1 MAKGRK
7 PAIDGIARP
16 QGVLDDIVRPIIQ
29 KGAKKVKN
37 IAFTSNLPRNVR
49 AGISSSA
56 RKVEMKTAAK
66 RSSSYWRKA
75 YKANEKMHDA
85 LTKGAVGRA
94 TRQHKKSTVQLAK
107 AHAAQNMQ
115 SSVRRAAKG
124 ARMRQG
130 YR

>member
-1 MAKGRK
+1 MKRK
-7 PAIDGIARP
+7 PAIDFGGSRP
-16 QGVLDDIVRPIIQ
+16 QGLLDDIVRPVIQ
-29 KGAKKVKN
+29 KGAKKIKN
-37 IAFTSNLPRNVR
+37 VAFTSNLPKNVR

-85 LTKGAVGRA
+85 LKKDALGRA
-94 TRQHKKSTVQLAK
+94 SRQHKKSTVQLAK
-107 AHAAQNMQ
+107 AYAAQEV
-115 SSVRRAAKG
+115 SKGSVRKAAKG
-124 ARMRQG
+124 ARQRGG